1 METPQSPKQKAAELM
16 ETFANLGS
24 SKLPNPHTKWICKT
38 VILEIQKAKEQN
50 YSDSYLSEIL
60 IILNKI

>member
-16 ETFANLGS
+16 ETF
-24 SKLPNPHTKWICKT
+24 SKLGPTTTSIPHTKWICKF